1 MIGFVVVAVGLVRVI
16 IAVEE
21 GIESQEESLHFLVL
35 GEFLL
40 AALRDDAA
48 IVWAQLASVWA
59 EGLYDLTIL
68 DFLEIVR
75 AIRADVTFLATVVA
89 FSIQFYLFISRDI

>member
-1 MIGFVVVAVGLVRVI
+1 MIGFVVVAIGLVRVI
-16 IAVEE
+16 IAIKE
-21 GIESQEESLHFLVL
+21 GIESQEESLHFWVL

-48 IVWAQLASVWA
+48 IVWARLAPVWA
-59 EGLYDLTIL
+59 EGSFDLTIL

-75 AIRADVTFLATVVA
+75 TIWVDVTFLTTVVA
-89 FSIQFYLFISRDI
+89 FSIQFYPFIPRDI

>member
-1 MIGFVVVAVGLVRVI
+1 VIGVVFVAVGLVKVI
-16 IAVEE
+16 IAVKE
-21 GIESQEESLHFLVL
+21 GIENQEESLHFWIL

-48 IVWAQLASVWA
+48 IVWVRLVSVWA
-59 EGLYDLTIL
+59 EGPFDLTIL

-75 AIRADVTFLATVVA
+75 AIRADVTFSTTVVA
-89 FSIQFYLFISRDI
+89 FSI

>member
-1 MIGFVVVAVGLVRVI
+1 MIGAVFVTVRLVRVI

-21 GIESQEESLHFLVL
+21 GIESREESLHFWIL

-40 AALRDDAA
+40 AALRDDAT
-48 IVWAQLASVWA
+48 IVWARLVSVWA
-59 EGLYDLTIL
+59 EGSFDLTIL

-75 AIRADVTFLATVVA
+75 AIRADVTFSTTVVA
-89 FSIQFYLFISRDI
+89 FSI